1 MSKPTLKK
9 LQQAMSELDTLVSD
23 PLSTNEQIDAAKA
36 AVEELFS
43 RLGVL
48 LEDARREFAELMAQR
63 ANDTSSTFLARPA
76 RVRGAS
82 LCSGRAHRGIPR
94 RVSTYPRT
102 HPHWVRGGF
111 SFSGILDI

>member
-1 MSKPTLKK
+1 MEDSMSKPTLKK

-63 ANDTSSTFLARPA
+63 ANDTSSTFLARLRAYVA
-76 RVRGAS
+76 RVFAVDEPIVVFR
-82 LCSGRAHRGIPR
+82 
-94 RVSTYPRT
+94 
-102 HPHWVRGGF
+102 
-111 SFSGILDI
+111 DE